1 MQTIDFLIFI
11 GLKLLLIAVIFSK
24 AWHDVKG
31 NKTQFDHIITVLP
44 EFMMIALPIYF
55 SYFNYNSPVLQDV
68 WMLLPSYIL
77 LRHAFFDSFWNR
89 LRGMSK
95 YHLDSD
101 DNNILDRPKKWM
113 LKVETKYKFPLLTL
127 SRFVAGFL
135 GVMI

>member
-1 MQTIDFLIFI
+1 METTDFLIFI

-31 NKTQFDHIITVLP
+31 NKTQLDHIITVLP

-68 WMLLPSYIL
+68 WMILPSYIL
-77 LRHAFFDSFWNR
+77 LRHAFFDAFYNKLAGHNWDYLGS
-89 LRGMSK
+89 
-95 YHLDSD
+95 
-101 DNNILDRPKKWM
+101 NNWEDKVKKWM
-113 LKVETKYKFPLLTL
+113 LKIETKYKFPLLTM

-135 GVMI
+135 GAMI